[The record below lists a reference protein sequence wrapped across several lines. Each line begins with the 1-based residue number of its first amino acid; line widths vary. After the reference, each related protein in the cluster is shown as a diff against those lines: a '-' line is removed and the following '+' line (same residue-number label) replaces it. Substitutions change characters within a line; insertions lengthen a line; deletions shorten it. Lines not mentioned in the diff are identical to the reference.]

1 MALVAKDN
9 GSKDFKKV
17 PVGTHIARCYMFAD
31 MGDQITEYSAGQH
44 KVRIQWELLG
54 YEPDGTPMT
63 IEIDGVTKQMT
74 IGKTYTLSLAETS
87 ALRKDLESWRGIPF
101 AQAQLDGFEVKKV
114 VGAYCMVKVTH
125 TTKDGRTYTNVAD
138 VKPVS
143 VEFRNEK
150 PDPVNDVIYFD
161 MTEPDWD
168 AFNALPEW
176 IQENI
181 KKSPQ
186 FAELQSNDMNYDDME
201 IPF

>member
-9 GSKDFKKV
+9 GNKDFKKV

-31 MGDQITEYSAGQH
+31 MGDQISDYSAGQH

-54 YEPDGTPMT
+54 HEADGTPMT
-63 IEIDGVTKQMT
+63 IEIDGVVKQMT
-74 IGKTYTLSLAETS
+74 IGKTYTLSLAETAS
-87 ALRKDLESWRGIPF
+87 LRKDLESWRGIPF
-101 AQAQLDGFEVKKV
+101 TQSQLDGFELKKIM
-114 VGAYCMVKVTH
+114 GAYCMIVVTH
-125 TTKDGRTYTNVAD
+125 TMKEGRTYVNVAG

-143 VEFRNEK
+143 PEFRDEK
-150 PDPVNDVIYFD
+150 PDPVNDIVYFD

-168 AFNALPEW
+168 AFNALPDW
-176 IQENI
+176 IKDNV

-186 FAELQSNDMNYDDME
+186 FAELQSDTTNYDDME

>member
-1 MALVAKDN
+1 MALLAKDN
-9 GSKDFKKV
+9 GNKNFKQV
-17 PVGTHIARCYMFAD
+17 PAGIHIARCYMFAD
-31 MGDQITEYSAGQH
+31 MGEQITDYSAGQH

-54 YEPDGTPMT
+54 TEPDGTPMT
-63 IEIDGVTKQMT
+63 ILIDGVEKQMT

-101 AQAQLDGFEVKKV
+101 TPSQLDGFEVKKI
-114 VGAYCMVKVTH
+114 VGAYCMLKIEH
-125 TTKDGRTYTNVAD
+125 SNKEGRTYVNVTG

-143 VEFRNEK
+143 PEFRNEK
-150 PDPVNDVIYFD
+150 PEPVNDVIYFD

-168 AFNALPEW
+168 AFNALPDW
-176 IQENI
+176 IKENV

-186 FAELQSNDMNYDDME
+186 FAELQSSNVNYDDME

>member
-9 GSKDFKKV
+9 GNKDFKKV
-17 PVGTHIARCYMFAD
+17 PAGIHIARCYLFAD
-31 MGDQITEYSAGQH
+31 MGDQITEYSSGQH

-54 YEPDGTPMT
+54 NEPDGTPMT
-63 IEIDGVTKQMT
+63 VEIDGVEKQMI

-101 AQAQLDGFEVKKV
+101 THSQLDGFEVKKI
-114 VGAYCMVKVTH
+114 VGAYCMLAISH
-125 TTKDGRTYTNVAD
+125 TQKDGRTYVNVTG
-138 VKPVS
+138 VRPVS
-143 VEFRNEK
+143 AEFRNEK
-150 PDPVNDVIYFD
+150 PDPVNDVVYFD

-168 AFNALPEW
+168 AFNSLPDW
-176 IQENI
+176 IKENI

-186 FAELQSNDMNYDDME
+186 FAELQDLTNNIDDME

>member
-17 PVGTHIARCYMFAD
+17 PQGTHIARCYMFAD
-31 MGDQITEYSAGQH
+31 MGEQVTEYSAGQH

-54 YEPDGTPMT
+54 HEPDGTPMT
-63 IEIDGVTKQMT
+63 IEIDGVEKQMI

-101 AQAQLDGFEVKKV
+101 TASQLEGFELKKIM
-114 VGAYCMVKVTH
+114 GAYCMVTVTH
-125 TTKDGRTYTNVAD
+125 TVKEGRTYVNVAG

-143 VEFRNEK
+143 PEFRDNK

-168 AFNALPEW
+168 AFNALPDW
-176 IQENI
+176 IKESVR
-181 KKSPQ
+181 KSPQ
-186 FAELQSNDMNYDDME
+186 FAELQSYNMDDLD

>member
-9 GSKDFKKV
+9 GNKNFKQV
-17 PVGTHIARCYMFAD
+17 PQGVHVARCYLFAD
-31 MGDQITEYSAGQH
+31 MGDQITDYSAGQH

-63 IEIDGVTKQMT
+63 IEIDGIEKQMT

-101 AQAQLDGFEVKKV
+101 TPSQLEGFEVKKI
-114 VGAYCMVKVTH
+114 VGAYCMLKVVH
-125 TTKDGRTYTNVAD
+125 QTKEGRTYVNVAE
-138 VKPVS
+138 VRPLS
-143 VEFRNEK
+143 AEFRDDK
-150 PDPVNDVIYFD
+150 PTPVNDVIYFD

-168 AFNALPEW
+168 HFNSLPDW
-176 IQENI
+176 IKENV

-186 FAELQSNDMNYDDME
+186 FAELQSSSTNYDDME